1 MKQPLKI
8 VYMGTPDFAVAPLD
22 ALIRNGYIVSAVV
35 TAPDKQAGR
44 GLKVHESPVKKYAES
59 KGLHI
64 MQPEKLKSQDF
75 LDELKSIQPDL
86 QIVVAFRMLPEVVWK
101 LPESGTFNLHASL
114 LPQYRGAAPI
124 NWAIINGEEKTGVTT
139 FFINE
144 NIDTGNILFSDE
156 TPILPA
162 ETAGDLHDRLMIMG
176 AELVLK
182 TVQAIESKTCD
193 SKPQHHIVSNFDQ
206 LKSAP
211 KIFKEDCRI
220 NWNQTA
226 DKVFNLIRGLS
237 PYPAAF
243 TELISPDGSTHYI
256 KVFRSAKEISQ
267 HNFKPGQILTDSK
280 TRLSIAVTDG
290 FIHLQEVQLSAK
302 KKMSID
308 LFLRGFPMN
317 SDWKA
322 SSIQP

>member
-1 MKQPLKI
+1 MNRPLKI

-22 ALIRNGYIVSAVV
+22 ALVKSGYNVAAVV

-44 GLKVHESPVKKYAES
+44 GLKIQESAVKKYAVS
-59 KGLHI
+59 KGLRI
-64 MQPEKLKSQDF
+64 LQPEKLKSQDF
-75 LDELKSIQPDL
+75 LDELNSIQPDL
-86 QIVVAFRMLPEVVWK
+86 QIVVAFRMLPEIVWK
-101 LPESGTFNLHASL
+101 LPISGTFNLHASL

-144 NIDTGNILFSDE
+144 NIDTGNILMSAE
-156 TPILPA
+156 TPVLPT
-162 ETAGDLHDRLMIMG
+162 ESAGELHDRLMHLG
-176 AELVLK
+176 ADLVLK
-182 TVQAIESKTCD
+182 TVRAIENKTYD
-193 SKPQHHIVSNFDQ
+193 SKPQQHVTSISE

-211 KIFKEDCRI
+211 KIYKEDCRI
-220 NWNQTA
+220 NWNQNA

-256 KVFRSAKEISQ
+256 KVFHSTKEISQ
-267 HNFKPGQILTDSK
+267 HNFKPGKIVTDGK
-280 TRLSIAVTDG
+280 THLSIAVTDG

-302 KKMSID
+302 KKMPIY
-308 LFLRGFPMN
+308 LFLRGFSMN
-317 SDWKA
+317 SEWKA
-322 SSIQP
+322 VSIQQ

>member
-1 MKQPLKI
+1 MNRPLKI

-22 ALIRNGYIVSAVV
+22 ALVKSGYNVAAVV

-44 GLKVHESPVKKYAES
+44 GLKIQESAVKKYAVS
-59 KGLHI
+59 KGLRI
-64 MQPEKLKSQDF
+64 LQPEKLKSQDF
-75 LDELKSIQPDL
+75 LDELNSIQPDL
-86 QIVVAFRMLPEVVWK
+86 QIVVAFRMLPEIVWK
-101 LPESGTFNLHASL
+101 LPISGTFNLHASL

-144 NIDTGNILFSDE
+144 NIDTGNILMSAE
-156 TPILPA
+156 TPVLPT
-162 ETAGDLHDRLMIMG
+162 ESAGELHDRLMHLG
-176 AELVLK
+176 ADLVLK
-182 TVQAIESKTCD
+182 TVRAIENKTYD
-193 SKPQHHIVSNFDQ
+193 SKPQQHVTSISE

-211 KIFKEDCRI
+211 KIYKEDCRI
-220 NWNQTA
+220 NWNQNA

-256 KVFRSAKEISQ
+256 KVFHSTKEISQ
-267 HNFKPGQILTDSK
+267 HNFKPGKIVTDGK
-280 TRLSIAVTDG
+280 THLSIAVTDG

-302 KKMSID
+302 KKMPID
-308 LFLRGFPMN
+308 LFLRGFSMN
-317 SDWKA
+317 SEWKEV
-322 SSIQP
+322 SIQQ